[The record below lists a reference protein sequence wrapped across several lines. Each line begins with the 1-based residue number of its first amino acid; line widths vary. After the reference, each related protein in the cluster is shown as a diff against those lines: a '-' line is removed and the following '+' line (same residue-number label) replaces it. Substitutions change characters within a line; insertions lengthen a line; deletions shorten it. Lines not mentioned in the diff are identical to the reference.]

1 MIYQHLGD
9 TRALDAIHRGMN
21 IYLLTQ
27 QGALVRVFRR
37 QFIVDLHPKPRRLA
51 RVQSCRRAEH
61 RFGFAGV
68 PHISSAS
75 AGS

>member
-37 QFIVDLHPKPRRLA
+37 QFIVDLNPKPRRLA
-51 RVQSCRRAEH
+51 RVQSTVGEAVGVRNTASVSPVCR
-61 RFGFAGV
+61 
-68 PHISSAS
+68 I
-75 AGS
+75 